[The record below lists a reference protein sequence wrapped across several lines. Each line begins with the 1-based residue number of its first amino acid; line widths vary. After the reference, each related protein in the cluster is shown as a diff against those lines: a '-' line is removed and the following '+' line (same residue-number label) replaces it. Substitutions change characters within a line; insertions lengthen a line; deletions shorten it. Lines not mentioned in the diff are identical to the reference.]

1 MKTVQIESSTL
12 ICADNRE
19 ALPGFVNG
27 ERCTAVVS
35 DPPYGIF
42 FMGRDWDH
50 GIPGPHFWEVIAA
63 ACLPGAPLLAFGG
76 TRTFHRLVCAIED
89 AGWEVRDTLMWLHGQ
104 GFPKS
109 LDISK
114 AIDKLGGNGT
124 QWFIDYVL
132 QVCAERGIPRK
143 ELTALFPSKNG
154 KTTGWLYNKSS
165 HNQSLTP
172 EQFNTIRRF
181 LNLPFADIAEAEREI
196 VGSKSAGLGS
206 GKTYAFQEANG
217 EAPRTVAIT
226 APATDAA
233 KLWHGYGT
241 ALKPAFEPICLAMN
255 PLDGT
260 FAENALKHGVAGLA
274 IDRCRVGT
282 EVETWPASRRQY
294 PVSGIQPGGNANGQ
308 TVQTGGAPSGRWPA
322 NFIHDGSD
330 EVLAG
335 FPVTTSGAA
344 RSGERGK
351 RPGGFGNVGAEKGDP
366 LPCGEM
372 YGDTGSAAR
381 FFYCAKASR
390 SEREAGTGTNA
401 HPTVK
406 PIALMQYLVRLV
418 TMPAHNRIL
427 DPFMGSGTTGVACA
441 MAGVPFV
448 GIEMNPDYF
457 EIACRRIEHAHRSRT
472 LKTPELLPA

>member
-35 DPPYGIF
+35 DPPYGLS
-42 FMGRDWDH
+42 FMGKDWDH
-50 GIPGPHFWEVIAA
+50 GIPGAHFWQLIAA

-114 AIDKLGGNGT
+114 AIDKAAG
-124 QWFIDYVL
+124 
-132 QVCAERGIPRK
+132 
-143 ELTALFPSKNG
+143 
-154 KTTGWLYNKSS
+154 
-165 HNQSLTP
+165 
-172 EQFNTIRRF
+172 
-181 LNLPFADIAEAEREI
+181 AEREV
-196 VGSKSAGLGS
+196 VGVKPDPRYMSPRRNSPNHMDRARGVDGGHGIDSAAAQL
-206 GKTYAFQEANG
+206 
-217 EAPRTVAIT
+217 T